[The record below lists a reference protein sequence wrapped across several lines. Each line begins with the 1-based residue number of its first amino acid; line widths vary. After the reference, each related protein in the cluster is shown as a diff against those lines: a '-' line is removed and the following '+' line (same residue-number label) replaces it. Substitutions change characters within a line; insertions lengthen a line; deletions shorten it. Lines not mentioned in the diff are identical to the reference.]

1 MPRRLAVSGMISEMR
16 GAKLIQ
22 RLRNPALM
30 QPPGRGRD
38 WNTDERAGKP
48 TVS

>member
-1 MPRRLAVSGMISEMR
+1 MISEMR

-22 RLRNPALM
+22 RLSNPASM
-30 QPPGRGRD
+30 QPPGRGHH